1 MKDINDI
8 ATTDLLG
15 GTGRGRPRTHADAAA
30 RQRAYRSRQAV
41 ARVQASVELESA
53 RYVRAEL
60 VSQAA
65 ERARRVA
72 ELVDVLGVGVEHE
85 ELTQALLA
93 WRIVRDVLADYEA
106 RIAAMEAAS
115 HAG

>member
-1 MKDINDI
+1 MKD
-8 ATTDLLG
+8 TTETIDMLG
-15 GTGRGRPRTHADAAA
+15 GAVRGRPRTHADVAA
-30 RQRAYRSRQAV
+30 RQRAYRSRQAI

-53 RYVRAEL
+53 RCVRAEL

-65 ERARRVA
+65 ERAQRVA
-72 ELVDVLGVGVEHE
+72 ELVDVLGVVGGEHE
-85 ELTQALLA
+85 ELKQALLA

-106 RIAAMEAAS
+106 RIAAMEGAS